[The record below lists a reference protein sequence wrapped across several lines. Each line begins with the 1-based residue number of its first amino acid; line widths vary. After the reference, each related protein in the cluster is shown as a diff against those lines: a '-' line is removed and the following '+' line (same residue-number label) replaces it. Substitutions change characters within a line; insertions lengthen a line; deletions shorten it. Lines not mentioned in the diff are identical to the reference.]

1 MKSHV
6 AALIVVIA
14 VVAAA
19 FAAGCMVTIKCA
31 VPVGPA
37 QCGGHKGYII
47 SYRYGDFWSNQFY
60 E

>member
-1 MKSHV
+1 MKNHV
-6 AALIVVIA
+6 AALIVGLA
-14 VVAAA
+14 VAAAA
-19 FAAGCMVTIKCA
+19 FAAGCMATIKCA

-37 QCGGHKGYII
+37 QCGDRQGYII